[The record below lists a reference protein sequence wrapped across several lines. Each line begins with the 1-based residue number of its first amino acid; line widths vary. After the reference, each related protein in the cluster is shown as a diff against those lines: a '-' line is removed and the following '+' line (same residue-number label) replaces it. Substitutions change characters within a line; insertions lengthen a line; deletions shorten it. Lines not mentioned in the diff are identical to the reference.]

1 MYIDMLKNINLMPPV
16 YLGTC
21 AI

>member
-1 MYIDMLKNINLMPPV
+1 MLKNINLIPPV